1 MKGGGTSYM
10 YPHSL
15 TIRTL
20 LLSRDVQASLLS
32 GVFARIKSGFNYSQ
46 SVIHDPRARFEASS
60 SVGEEV
66 DAAWQYLRSL
76 RNSLA
81 PISLLP
87 PKVLAKVF
95 HFLSLEDPPRFR
107 KQKLGWIRATHVCRL
122 WRQVALGDSSLWA
135 RISGTAIKTEWI
147 PEMLTRATNMLLD
160 IDVNLG
166 SNRNPEILLMFPSYL
181 SQTRKLSL
189 HGVSRLH
196 SDGFRGICSQ
206 EAPALE
212 HFEFEVPVT
221 SLIVLR
227 ELGGTTLFNGQAPKL
242 RTLILSQVLI
252 PWSHIPRGQL
262 TQLTV
267 CLLNEVSIGDV
278 PLHRDLNELI
288 DVLVNS
294 PGLEVLVLEFC
305 LPSQLSQLSYDQT
318 IHLPQLSRL
327 CLGGSSSRVTNLLN
341 MLKLPPSTML
351 HLHCVSE
358 NTLTHNDHL
367 LLPVVSAHFQIPT
380 RVEFKKLSVTF
391 SYLCRMLGVTASTSP
406 PTSRIRQSQD
416 FECGVADGDAEFVLS
431 FDGLPEHG
439 HWTDLIDRVCKMLP
453 ISNLEF
459 LSISSPDVV
468 DSVNWVDLF
477 KRCPKVTTVQAIGC
491 GASGLVRALS
501 TTPNS
506 GTRPNRKGKKKGGDN
521 GDGMSTLAQLADST
535 TPRAHAPVFPK
546 LAFLSLKRLDF
557 AENMRASGILF
568 DVVQKGLRQRKE
580 AYRAPLEILC
590 IDNCVISANR
600 AKALRKL
607 VEMLL
612 WDGKV
617 FVNEFEDLH
626 EARPLL
632 GFFFEGSTYGEQ
644 E

>member
-1 MKGGGTSYM
+1 
-10 YPHSL
+10 L
-15 TIRTL
+15 F
-20 LLSRDVQASLLS
+20 S
-32 GVFARIKSGFNYSQ
+32 GVFTRVNSGFNHFQ

-66 DAAWQYLRSL
+66 DAAWQHLRSL
-76 RNSLA
+76 RNALA

-87 PKVLAKVF
+87 PKVLARVF
-95 HFLSLEDPPRFR
+95 HFLSLEDPPGFR

-147 PEMLTRATNMLLD
+147 PEMLARATNVLLD
-160 IDVNLG
+160 IDVDLG
-166 SNRNPEILLMFPSYL
+166 RNRNPEVLLMFPSCL

-189 HGVSRLH
+189 HGVSKLH
-196 SDGFRGICSQ
+196 SDGFRGICTQ

-212 HFEFEVPVT
+212 HFEFEASVT
-221 SLIVLR
+221 SLITFR
-227 ELGGTTLFNGQAPKL
+227 ELGGTTLFKGQAPKL

-262 TQLTV
+262 TQLTI
-267 CLLNEVSIGDV
+267 CLLNEVSIADV
-278 PLHRDLNELI
+278 PSHRDLNELI
-288 DVLVNS
+288 DLLVNS
-294 PGLEVLVLEFC
+294 PSLEVLALEFC
-305 LPSQLSQLSYDQT
+305 LPSYLSQLSYDQT

-327 CLGGSSSRVTNLLN
+327 CLGGSSSRVTNLLK
-341 MLKLPPSTML
+341 MLELPTSTML

-367 LLPVVSAHFQIPT
+367 LLPVVSAHFQSPT
-380 RVEFKKLSVTF
+380 PVEFKKLNVTF
-391 SYLCRMLGVTASTSP
+391 SYLCRMLEVTASTSI

-416 FECGVADGDAEFVLS
+416 FECGIVDGDADFVLS

-439 HWTDLIDRVCKMLP
+439 HWTGFIDRVCKMLP

-468 DSVNWVDLF
+468 ASVNWVDLF
-477 KRCPKVTTVQAIGC
+477 KRCPKVTAVQAIGC
-491 GASGLVRALS
+491 GASGLVRALN
-501 TTPNS
+501 TIPHS
-506 GTRPNRKGKKKGGDN
+506 GTRPNGKGKKKGGDN
-521 GDGMSTLAQLADST
+521 RDGMNSPAQLANSIT
-535 TPRAHAPVFPK
+535 SRAHAPVLPK
-546 LAFLSLKRLDF
+546 LTFLSLKRLDF
-557 AENMRASGILF
+557 AKNMRASGILF

-580 AYRAPLEILC
+580 AYRAPLEILR
-590 IDNCVISANR
+590 IDNCAISADR
-600 AKALRKL
+600 AKALQKL

-617 FVNEFEDLH
+617 FVNEFEGFDAFVSESEDFDGL
-626 EARPLL
+626 RPLL
-632 GFFFEGSTYGEQ
+632 GFFFDGSTYGEQ